1 MTLNFDEPTLLENMK
16 SLDEN
21 NVRYFVDVDGRLATL
36 VIDLADNN
44 RILIISYKNNY
55 EFDSQLYNHSD
66 WEFDAFDIILQ
77 DFWRNREAERYYKN
91 KPA

>member
-21 NVRYFVDVDGRLATL
+21 HVRYFVDVDGRLATL
-36 VIDLADNN
+36 VIDLTANN
-44 RILIISYKNNY
+44 RILVISYKGNY

-77 DFWRNREAERYYKN
+77 DFWRNREIEHLVN